1 MTLLILGLYAAEII
15 TIILIICWPGIRNKP
30 DLE

>member
-1 MTLLILGLYAAEII
+1 MTLLILSLYTAEIT
-15 TIILIICWPGIRNKP
+15 TIMLIICWPGIRNKP